1 MHTTTSVSNQVFDLN
16 IFCQQHIPV
25 VTEQIPLLTMAD
37 RTCHKCGKLFT
48 APCRLKTHLL
58 RKTPC
63 DPILDTPEDATQV
76 KPHMCRYCGR
86 GYSSTQAMHRHM
98 RKSCKIAGSEE
109 GMEKLVEHTLRKQLA
124 AQEAKMEDILAQNKE
139 QSKQMTEMA
148 AMMKQMMSG
157 QMVPAPAPAV
167 QEEKQEK
174 QEQGVGV
181 NNGVVIQNQTKQ
193 DITFNIFG
201 AENLEHVTRASIAE
215 IMASLKQFSAG
226 DAAIQAL
233 LQTAMLIFSDKEHPE
248 NITCYMPN
256 KKRKEAMIYSAL
268 GWEIKPSS
276 LVLPPMMQKSVD
288 VLFDKQPIEG
298 VGDTPLGTDMDAC
311 GQILKELERVEKD
324 PQRVKQMAG
333 NEGELKAVLV
343 RNKDQLQAL
352 LQRLPGK
359 P

>member
-1 MHTTTSVSNQVFDLN
+1 
-16 IFCQQHIPV
+16 
-25 VTEQIPLLTMAD
+25 
-37 RTCHKCGKLFT
+37 
-48 APCRLKTHLL
+48 
-58 RKTPC
+58 
-63 DPILDTPEDATQV
+63 
-76 KPHMCRYCGR
+76 
-86 GYSSTQAMHRHM
+86 
-98 RKSCKIAGSEE
+98 
-109 GMEKLVEHTLRKQLA
+109 MEKLVEHTMQKQLA
-124 AQEAKMEDILAQNKE
+124 QQATKMEE
-139 QSKQMTEMA
+139 QSKQNEVLTSKVDQLTE
-148 AMMKQMMSG
+148 MMKQMMSG
-157 QMVPAPAPAV
+157 QVVPAHEQKQAPL
-167 QEEKQEK
+167 QEQKV
-174 QEQGVGV
+174 EQGVGV

-201 AENLEHVTRASIAE
+201 AENLEHVTRASIAD
-215 IMASLKQFSAG
+215 IMAPLKQFSAG
-226 DAAIQAL
+226 DAATQAL

-256 KKRKEAMIYSAL
+256 KKRKEAMVYSAL

-298 VGDTPLGTDMDAC
+298 VGDTPPGTDMDAC

-343 RNKDQLQAL
+343 RNKDQLQSL